1 MIMVS
6 NLIGMDKSYIFHI
19 FSLYFFK
26 IAFAPSTRV
35 LQYTVYSA
43 LGSPITTLLVG
54 RGMGSL
60 FLWASPIAQW
70 VKNPPATQ
78 ETQEM
83 QVRFLGWEDPLEK
96 GMTIYS
102 NILAW
107 RIPWTKEPGRLQS
120 KGPQRVEHN

>member
-6 NLIGMDKSYIFHI
+6 NLIGMDKSSYIFHI

-54 RGMGSL
+54 RGMASL

-83 QVRFLGWEDPLEK
+83 RVRFLGCGRSPGEGNDDPLQYSCLENPMDK
-96 GMTIYS
+96 G
-102 NILAW
+102 A
-107 RIPWTKEPGRLQS
+107 
-120 KGPQRVEHN
+120 